1 MYPTEPFVRSVIGQ
15 YEPTVCRMFERSWR
29 AVNAIPGR
37 AMFDFKR
44 TVAVLMHQFMMNEVR
59 REFGSSRTV
68 RFLDKHE
75 TIRLLID
82 RKLVVRLKKM
92 DKRGYARAI
101 HTQATLA
108 LTNEVPLALPF
119 SENDLPH
126 VYVVD
131 AGYVLNDLET
141 AIDSILVVGRHGESV
156 IWSYEADRGAAAG
169 MVATITPVA
178 PLSPSSPTTGSV
190 IKLPVNR
197 QDRKDN
203 GRE

>member
-29 AVNAIPGR
+29 AMNAIPGR
-37 AMFDFKR
+37 ATFDFKR
-44 TVAVLMHQFMMNEVR
+44 TVAVLMHQLMMNEVR
-59 REFGSSRTV
+59 REFGASRAV
-68 RFLDKHE
+68 RFLDGHE
-75 TIRLLID
+75 TIRLLVD
-82 RKLVVRLKKM
+82 RRLIVRLKKM

-101 HTQATLA
+101 PTQATMA

-119 SENDLPH
+119 SENDMPH
-126 VYVVD
+126 VYAVD
-131 AGYVLNDLET
+131 VGYVLNDLET
-141 AIDSILVVGRHGESV
+141 AIDSILVAGRHGESV

-169 MVATITPVA
+169 VVGTITPVA
-178 PLSPSSPTTGSV
+178 PLSPSAPSAGSV
-190 IKLPVNR
+190 IKLPINR